1 MFEVVVPSGFGR
13 LFSLEVFFPADSV
26 PFFGVELSLFYGFS
40 IEVVDKVSDPVFD
53 GGADGVD
60 IPVWGF
66 NELDVLAVEVDITDE
81 LDSSPE
87 VTFEVDFDGDFPS
100 FAGEGELVGMGAG
113 VEDQVVCRE
122 FLLGGDFES
131 VLVESGF
138 EQFCGGFELVP
149 SFREVFLDVGEF
161 FHG

>member
-13 LFSLEVFFPADSV
+13 LFSLEVFFPSDSV
-26 PFFGVELSLFYGFS
+26 PFFGIEGSFFDGFS
-40 IEVVDKVSDPVFD
+40 IEVVDEVSDPVFD
-53 GGADGVD
+53 SGADGVD
-60 IPVWGF
+60 IPVGGF
-66 NELDVLAVEVDITDE
+66 DELDVFRVEVDVTDE
-81 LDSSPE
+81 LDSPSE

-100 FAGEGELVGMGAG
+100 FAGEGELVRMGAG
-113 VEDQVVCRE
+113 VEDHVVCRQ

-138 EQFCGGFELVP
+138 EQFGGGFELVP
-149 SFREVFLDVGEF
+149 SFREVFLDVSEM